1 MRVTFEEDL
10 PINFQAI
17 NVRGENNRG
26 PGGGFETITQEM
38 LAEGTISSEQLEHL
52 VERAQSICFTHNTL
66 KHGVKLVTVIK
77 LNGEEA
83 LRSVSEPPA
92 R

>member
-1 MRVTFEEDL
+1 MRVTLDEDL
-10 PINFQAI
+10 PIKFQKV

-26 PGGGFETITQEM
+26 PGGGFETITQEI
-38 LAEGTISSEQLEHL
+38 LADGTISREQIEHL
-52 VERAQSICFTHNTL
+52 VERAQSVCFTHNTL
-66 KHGVKLVTVIK
+66 KYGVKLVTVIK

-83 LRSVSEPPA
+83 FRSVSEPTA

>member
-10 PINFQAI
+10 PITFKAV

-26 PGGGFETITQEM
+26 PGGGFETISQE
-38 LAEGTISSEQLEHL
+38 LVAEGSISPEQLEHL
-52 VERAQSICFTHNTL
+52 VERAQSVCFTHNTL
-66 KHGVKLVTVIK
+66 KYGVKLVTTIK

-83 LRSVSEPPA
+83 LRKVSEPTA

>member
-10 PINFQAI
+10 PIRFKTV

-38 LAEGTISSEQLEHL
+38 IAEGDITADQLKHL
-52 VERAQSICFTHNTL
+52 VDRAQNICFTHNTL
-66 KHGVKLVTVIK
+66 KHGVKLITIIK

-83 LRSVSEPPA
+83 LRRVSEPPG